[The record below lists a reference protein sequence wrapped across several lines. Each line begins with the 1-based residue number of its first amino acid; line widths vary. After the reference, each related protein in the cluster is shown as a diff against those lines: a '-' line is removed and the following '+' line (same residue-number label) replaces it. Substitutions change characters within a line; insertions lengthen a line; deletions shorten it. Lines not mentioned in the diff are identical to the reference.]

1 MKNVKVSYNNLP
13 FSLPT
18 VSVSGKFYWF
28 FKVEMPKAG
37 PLQIGVESNL
47 RDRLL
52 GEVEMNHFNS
62 LPVIGGCSGLMPL
75 KNCVSQSAGIW

>member
-1 MKNVKVSYNNLP
+1 MKNIKVSYNNLP

-28 FKVEMPKAG
+28 FKVEMLKAG
-37 PLQIGVESNL
+37 PLQTGVESNL

-52 GEVEMNHFNS
+52 GEAEKSNS
-62 LPVIGGCSGLMPL
+62 SRLGLLIRLGCVQGL
-75 KNCVSQSAGIW
+75 CAC

>member
-28 FKVEMPKAG
+28 FRVEMPKAG
-37 PLQIGVESNL
+37 PLQVGVESNL

-52 GEVEMNHFNS
+52 GEVEKSNS
-62 LPVIGGCSGLMPL
+62 LSLGLLIRLGCVQGLYA
-75 KNCVSQSAGIW
+75 C